1 MRCWSLLRIVSNPPW
16 RDEGAAF
23 DQGTPVPLWRY
34 LADHNVATAAE
45 LEWSQLT
52 NGELLAAATEAG
64 FEVFVTTD
72 QNLRYQQNLKNRT
85 IAIVVLMSASWP
97 RIEKR
102 ADNIAQTINALGKSD
117 YIEVDI

>member
-1 MRCWSLLRIVSNPPW
+1 MKVL
-16 RDEGAAF
+16 F
-23 DQGTPVPLWRY
+23 DQGTPVPLRRY

>member
-1 MRCWSLLRIVSNPPW
+1 MKVL
-16 RDEGAAF
+16 F
-23 DQGTPVPLWRY
+23 DQGTPVPLRRY
-34 LADHNVATAAE
+34 LPDHNVATAAE

-72 QNLRYQQNLKNRT
+72 QNLRYQQNLKNRM

-102 ADNIAQTINALGKSD
+102 ADSIVQTINALGKSD
-117 YIEVDI
+117 YIEVEI